1 MECLN
6 YQQPQGGRPLPTDQN
21 AADHAHWQIRLE
33 VGDLAGID
41 AQLESYGGSRV
52 SPGIV
57 ELEPAQA
64 ELLGFTRGLQVRD
77 PDGHQLQ
84 LVSP

>member
-1 MECLN
+1 
-6 YQQPQGGRPLPTDQN
+6 
-21 AADHAHWQIRLE
+21 
-33 VGDLAGID
+33 VSDLD
-41 AQLESYGGSRV
+41 AIHSQLESYGGSRV

-57 ELEPAQA
+57 ELDPGQA
-64 ELLGFTRGLQVRD
+64 ELLGFSRGLQVRD

>member
-6 YQQPQGGRPLPTDQN
+6 YQQPQGGRPIPADQH
-21 AADHAHWQIRLE
+21 AADLAHWQIRLE
-33 VGDLAGID
+33 VSDLDSID
-41 AQLESYGGSRV
+41 AQLESHGGSRV

-57 ELEPAQA
+57 QLEPAQA
-64 ELLGFTRGLQVRD
+64 ELLGFGRGLQVRD